1 VFRTAIRL
9 HDQADISALIKD
21 FRVSI
26 AGQGLELTMAA
37 DQVEQV
43 IQDFHKQG
51 AKLAQIGSQFEAG
64 RTIKGT
70 DFEINIKATYGR
82 KRSLIERLLG
92 R

>member
-1 VFRTAIRL
+1 MFRTTIRL

-21 FRVSI
+21 FRASI
-26 AGQGLELTMAA
+26 GGQGMELTMAA

-43 IQDFHKQG
+43 IRDFAGQG

-82 KRSLIERLLG
+82 TRSFLERLLG

>member
-1 VFRTAIRL
+1 MFRTTIRL
-9 HDQADISALIKD
+9 HDQADVSALVRD

-43 IQDFHKQG
+43 MRDFATQG

-82 KRSLIERLLG
+82 KRSLLQRLLG